1 MNSKFNEPRET
12 AKSLVLRNL
21 DVLFAAVVYGIILNI
36 WNALPQGLM
45 AGTDGLLFGSGAHT
59 LRPGAWSR
67 RFDGRWRNH

>member
-36 WNALPQGLM
+36 WNVLPQGLM
-45 AGTDGLLFGSGAHT
+45 AGTGGLLFGSGART
-59 LRPGAWSR
+59 LRPGAWSS
-67 RFDGRWRNH
+67 RFDGRWHNH